1 MLESRGE
8 IKMPEEFDQQNTTEQ
23 GYDEQ
28 YSILSRILLLLGLFL
43 LWSLLLFPLRV
54 YEVAISLLL
63 VFVPICVI
71 VAIYFLYS
79 TSGQSWKSLIVVATG
94 VPMTVFLF
102 KMQLDSDMTAAILLS
117 RVEQKY
123 SQWRWKRKQLQRK

>member
-28 YSILSRILLLLGLFL
+28 YSILSSILLLLGLFM
-43 LWSLLLFPLRV
+43 LWNLLLFPLRV
-54 YEVAISLLL
+54 YEVVISLLL

-79 TSGQSWKSLIVVATG
+79 TSGQSWKSLIVVAAG
-94 VPMTVFLF
+94 IPMTVFLF

-123 SQWRWKRKQLQRK
+123 SLWRWKRKQLQHK